1 MIINPKLLKIIVS
14 ILFIALFITIYLF
27 WDDIFFGKID
37 NNAVEKINITING
50 LFAQSINENINAVI
64 EDKNS
69 IISIINLEDLIRKKD
84 GTNRLLKRAP
94 WKINIEYTLSDGRVI
109 SRYYKGQKNFEELR
123 TKLSEIPEIKK
134 EVK

>member
-1 MIINPKLLKIIVS
+1 MIINPKLLKIIVA

-84 GTNRLLKRAP
+84 GTNRFLKRAP

-109 SRYYKGQKNFEELR
+109 SRY
-123 TKLSEIPEIKK
+123 
-134 EVK
+134 